1 MQDPDRQALR
11 QSAWRQ
17 MALARG
23 MPARLLRP
31 VAGLYGWLVKWRH
44 DLYNRGWLTS
54 TRLPVPVVVV
64 GNVVVGGAGKTP
76 ATIALVQHLLAQGW
90 RPGVVSRGYGRE
102 DQTIQCVDA
111 QATARLVGD
120 EPLLIWHATG
130 VPVWV
135 GRQRAQAAQAML
147 AQHPEVDIV
156 VCDDG
161 LQHRAL
167 VADVRLVVFDDR
179 GIGNGW
185 LLPAGLLREPWPPT
199 SAQPYPDLL
208 LQQVAPHTAGEAVP
222 PLPGRRVW
230 RARRRLAAH
239 AVHLSGER
247 RPLSHWAGRAVVALA
262 GIARPEV
269 FFEML
274 RAQGL
279 TLQATHALADHADP
293 QSALRSLQT
302 SGLDLLC
309 TEKDAVKLRGAEP
322 HAGIWAVPLELEIDP
337 PFFAALDHCLAQS
350 RHA

>member
-23 MPARLLRP
+23 LPARMLRP
-31 VAGLYGWLVKWRH
+31 IAGAYGWLVEWRH
-44 DLYNRGWLTS
+44 HLYNRGWLTS
-54 TRLPVPVVVV
+54 TRLPVPVIVV
-64 GNVVVGGAGKTP
+64 GNVIVGGAGKTP
-76 ATIALVQHLLAQGW
+76 ATIAVVQHLQAQGW

-102 DQTIQCVDA
+102 DQDIRAVDKH
-111 QATARLVGD
+111 ATAGQVGD
-120 EPLLIWHATG
+120 EPLLISQATG

-135 GRQRAQAAQAML
+135 GRQRAAAAQALL
-147 AQHPEVDIV
+147 AQQPEVNVI

-208 LQQVAPHTAGEAVP
+208 LQQMSPHDAGEAVP

-230 RARRRLAAH
+230 RARRRLASH
-239 AVHLSGER
+239 AIHVSGDR
-247 RPLSHWAGRAVVALA
+247 RPLSHWAGHAVVALA

-279 TLQATHALADHADP
+279 NLQATQALADHADP
-293 QSALRSLQT
+293 LSAIKTLLA

-309 TEKDAVKLRGAEP
+309 TEKDAVKLRSMSPDAS
-322 HAGIWAVPLELEIDP
+322 IWAVPLELDTDP
-337 PFFAALDHCLAQS
+337 QFFAALDQCLT
-350 RHA
+350 RCRRP

>member
-23 MPARLLRP
+23 LPARMLRP
-31 VAGLYGWLVKWRH
+31 IAGAYGWLVEWRH
-44 DLYNRGWLTS
+44 HLYNRGWLTS
-54 TRLPVPVVVV
+54 TRLPVPVIVV
-64 GNVVVGGAGKTP
+64 GNVIVGGAGKTP
-76 ATIALVQHLLAQGW
+76 ATIAVVQHLQAQGW

-102 DQTIQCVDA
+102 DQDIRAVDKH
-111 QATARLVGD
+111 ATADQVGD
-120 EPLLIWHATG
+120 EPLLISQATG

-135 GRQRAQAAQAML
+135 GRQRAAAAQALL
-147 AQHPEVDIV
+147 AQQPEVNVI

-208 LQQVAPHTAGEAVP
+208 LQQMSPHDAGEAVP

-230 RARRRLAAH
+230 RARRRLASH
-239 AVHLSGER
+239 AIHVSGDR
-247 RPLSHWAGRAVVALA
+247 RPLSHWAGHAVVALA

-279 TLQATHALADHADP
+279 NLQATQALADHADP
-293 QSALRSLQT
+293 LSAIKTLLA

-309 TEKDAVKLRGAEP
+309 TEKDAVKLRSMSP
-322 HAGIWAVPLELEIDP
+322 DVSIWAVPLELDTDP
-337 PFFAALDHCLAQS
+337 QFFAALDQCLT
-350 RHA
+350 RCRRP

>member
-17 MALARG
+17 MALTRG
-23 MPARLLRP
+23 LPAQLLKP
-31 VAGLYGWLVKWRH
+31 IASLYGWLVNVRH
-44 DLYNRGWLTS
+44 RLYNRGWLAS
-54 TRLPVPVVVV
+54 ARLPVPVVVV

-76 ATIALVQHLLAQGW
+76 TTIAVVRHLQAQGW
-90 RPGVVSRGYGRE
+90 HPGVVSRGYGRKDSTTRPVE
-102 DQTIQCVDA
+102 HQS
-111 QATARLVGD
+111 TAELVGD
-120 EPLLIWHATG
+120 EPMLIWRATK

-135 GRQRAQAAQAML
+135 GRERSAAAL
-147 AQHPEVDIV
+147 ALLNRQPEVDIV

-167 VADVRLVVFDDR
+167 AADVRIVVFDDR

-185 LLPAGLLREPWPPT
+185 LLPAGLLREPWPP
-199 SAQPYPDLL
+199 SGAQPYPDLL
-208 LQQVAPHTAGEAVP
+208 LQQVSPHTAGEAVP

-239 AVHLSGER
+239 AVHLNGEQ

-269 FFEML
+269 FFDML
-274 RAQGL
+274 RAHGL
-279 TLQATHALADHADP
+279 ALQTTLPLADHADP
-293 QSALRSLQT
+293 LGAIKALQA

-309 TEKDAVKLRGAEP
+309 TEKDAVKLHGVGPE
-322 HAGIWAVPLELEIDP
+322 AGIWAVPLELETDP
-337 PFFAALDHCLAQS
+337 HFFASIDQCLGQRRRA
-350 RHA
+350 

>member
-1 MQDPDRQALR
+1 VQDPDRQALR

-23 MPARLLRP
+23 TAARLLRP
-31 VAGLYGWLVKWRH
+31 IASAYGWMVELRH
-44 DLYNRGWLTS
+44 RLYNRGWLAS

-76 ATIALVQHLLAQGW
+76 AAIAVVRHLLTQGW
-90 RPGVVSRGYGRE
+90 HPGVVSRGYGRE
-102 DQTIQCVDA
+102 DQGIRAVDG
-111 QATARLVGD
+111 QSTARLVGD
-120 EPLLIWHATG
+120 EPLLIWSATG

-135 GRQRAQAAQAML
+135 GRQRAQAAQAL
-147 AQHPEVDIV
+147 LKQHPQVNVV

-230 RARRRLAAH
+230 RARRRLAPYAI
-239 AVHLSGER
+239 HLGGER
-247 RPLSHWAGRAVVALA
+247 RPLSHWAGRTVVALA

-274 RAQGL
+274 KAHGL
-279 TLQATHALADHADP
+279 TLHTTVALPDHADP
-293 QSALRSLQT
+293 QGALSALPAT
-302 SGLDLLC
+302 GLDLLC
-309 TEKDAVKLRGAEP
+309 TEKDAVKLRGADP
-322 HAGIWAVPLELEIDP
+322 AASIWAVPLELETDP
-337 PFFAALDHCLAQS
+337 QFFAALDQCLA
-350 RHA
+350 RRRPA